1 MKFLWD
7 ADTHAQRPLKV
18 LLLGSSPLLFQSG
31 LTESLAGRFE
41 TIAVSHWFLVE
52 MREAFGW
59 ELEQYIY
66 FGRYPGAAALIGEPE
81 RWRRYIVDSLIE
93 TTISR
98 DILLLT
104 RVDKPALLR
113 RLFHLACGYSGQVLA
128 YQKMLGQLQDAGNT
142 VTLAHYLELL
152 RGAGMIAGLPKYA
165 HGQMHQRASSPK
177 LQVLNTAL
185 MSALAGRTPAEARQ
199 DADYWGRLVE
209 SCVGAHLLNTSMG
222 SDLAVSYWRDRNLEV
237 DFMLHRGKTAVAI
250 EVKSGRRRESLSGM
264 QAFAKRYKRPAVSG
278 GGRAGHPVGRVFV
291 PAGRVLA
298 GMSFALL
305 KIQGECP
312 PRADHPP
319 AGAGGVG
326 AFVLLALVVCSA
338 GFSRLSRGRHQCG
351 RNGLKPG
358 LRTESRLKP
367 GLRAVRSAG
376 FSLLGAHG
384 PRAFLSRPGGQN
396 LVGLS
401 LREGQIPTTLPACRC
416 IRCCKRNWPR
426 ACNRSA

>member
-1 MKFLWD
+1 MKRRWLYDELVRRLAEKRRFLQVLTGPRQTGKTTLARQVMEALPLPAHYASADEPTLRDRTWLEQQWDLARLKTRENKAGALLVLDEVQKVPGWPDLVKFLWD

-18 LLLGSSPLLFQSG
+18 LLLGSSPLLLQSG

-41 TIAVSHWFLVE
+41 TIAVPHWSLAE

-59 ELEQYIY
+59 ELEQFIY
-66 FGRYPGAAALIGEPE
+66 FGGYPGAAALIGEPE

-113 RLFHLACGYSGQVLA
+113 RLFHLACGYSGQVLS

-165 HGQMHQRASSPK
+165 YGQARQRGSSPK

-185 MSALAGRTPAEARQ
+185 MTALAGRSPAEARQ
-199 DADYWGRLVE
+199 DAEFWGRLVE

-222 SDLAVSYWRDRNLEV
+222 SDLTVSYWRDRNLEV
-237 DFMLHRGKTAVAI
+237 DFVLHRGKTVVAI

-264 QAFAKRYKRPAVSG
+264 EAFAKRFKPK
-278 GGRAGHPVGRVFV
+278 
-291 PAGRVLA
+291 RVLLV
-298 GMSFALL
+298 GG
-305 KIQGECP
+305 QGIPLE
-312 PRADHPP
+312 
-319 AGAGGVG
+319 
-326 AFVLLALVVCSA
+326 
-338 GFSRLSRGRHQCG
+338 
-351 RNGLKPG
+351 
-358 LRTESRLKP
+358 E
-367 GLRAVRSAG
+367 
-376 FSLLGAHG
+376 
-384 PRAFLSRPGGQN
+384 FLSRPAEYW
-396 LVGLS
+396 L
-401 LREGQIPTTLPACRC
+401 
-416 IRCCKRNWPR
+416 K
-426 ACNRSA
+426 